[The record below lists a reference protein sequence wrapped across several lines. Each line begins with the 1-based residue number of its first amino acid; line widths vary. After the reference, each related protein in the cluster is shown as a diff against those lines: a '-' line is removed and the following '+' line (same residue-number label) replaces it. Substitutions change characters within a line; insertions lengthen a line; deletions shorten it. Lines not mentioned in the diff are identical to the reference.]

1 MGYDN
6 DVGNEAAQHLANS
19 AEWEKAVGLTLALS
33 SGVFIGSSFIF
44 KKKGLLESNALSG
57 QQAGEGHSY
66 LKSKMWWTGMILMGI
81 GELANF
87 GAYAFVPA
95 ILITPLGALSVVIS
109 AVLSSIFLN
118 ENLDFA
124 GKIGCIQCVLGAL
137 IIVLNAPENN
147 TTTTVRDFFSFV
159 ITPIFLV
166 YTVLVFGC
174 IFYLIHYIAPKYGDK
189 HPLCYILICS
199 LMGSFL
205 VLSCQ
210 GFGSSL
216 VHTFTYWTTENQ
228 FLEWPIYPL
237 IGFIVF
243 SLGMQINY
251 LNKALNLF
259 STAVVTPVYYVF
271 FTGATL
277 LTSAILFRG
286 FHDISVISG
295 ISIMIGFMVIVG
307 GVSLLFQGYVISAK
321 ESSLLFSP
329 LSRNVSIDE
338 GPNMLANSEVSLP
351 QKKSL
356 KQTES
361 VVSLKSNRVNSFHE
375 IIEMQDMEM
384 VSTTQQQR
392 LTNDLLQSFT
402 NKKKALVGNNKVKHS
417 PTPSQD
423 ITTNFSSKGIASCQ
437 NHKNAL
443 MKEFSNSELE
453 EKNRSASNRSST
465 SEGSRKRN
473 SPKTST
479 INRNEGENL
488 SNTLQNQ
495 TSFFEDN
502 DSNDNLLGKL

>member
-137 IIVLNAPENN
+137 I
-147 TTTTVRDFFSFV
+147 
-159 ITPIFLV
+159 
-166 YTVLVFGC
+166 
-174 IFYLIHYIAPKYGDK
+174 IAPKYGDK

-338 GPNMLANSEVSLP
+338 GPNMLATSEVSLP